1 MNNCDAWCQLS
12 RSPEEYRARIRQ
24 AVQML
29 EGKYKETAQELRAQ
43 MESAAEA
50 LDFERAAALRDR
62 LLAVESLGQRQL
74 VTAGSMASTDVIG
87 YYQSEAKGC
96 FAVLHYVNGNL
107 LDKDYEI
114 LAPSDD
120 AQEAVS
126 TLVKQYY
133 LARGAAPKE
142 ILLPVEMDDATL
154 FEQLLY
160 QELKKKVHI
169 RKPVRGDGV
178 RLVELAQKNARE
190 EAERVT
196 TKAERAAG
204 VLTLMQGMLG
214 LPQPPQRLEAYDIS
228 NTAGTDIVASMV
240 VYVDGR
246 PCKKDYKHFKVEGL
260 RDQDDYASMKQV
272 LERRFAH
279 FLAGDAGFSD
289 RPDALLIDGGVEH
302 ANVALNV
309 LREMSIEIPVFGM
322 VKDDRHRTRALVTP
336 DGQEIAISAVPAVFA
351 FIGGIQEEV
360 HRFAITYHRLLRSK
374 RMRESELEK
383 IPGIGEKRRQ
393 LLLKKFKSVTAVKN
407 ATQQQLCEVLSE
419 KQAEAVYAY
428 FHGGK
433 DTEEA

>member
-1 MNNCDAWCQLS
+1 
-12 RSPEEYRARIRQ
+12 
-24 AVQML
+24 
-29 EGKYKETAQELRAQ
+29 
-43 MESAAEA
+43 
-50 LDFERAAALRDR
+50 
-62 LLAVESLGQRQL
+62 
-74 VTAGSMASTDVIG
+74 
-87 YYQSEAKGC
+87 
-96 FAVLHYVNGNL
+96 
-107 LDKDYEI
+107 
-114 LAPSDD
+114 
-120 AQEAVS
+120 
-126 TLVKQYY
+126 
-133 LARGAAPKE
+133 
-142 ILLPVEMDDATL
+142 
-154 FEQLLY
+154 
-160 QELKKKVHI
+160 
-169 RKPVRGDGV
+169 
-178 RLVELAQKNARE
+178 
-190 EAERVT
+190 
-196 TKAERAAG
+196 
-204 VLTLMQGMLG
+204 
-214 LPQPPQRLEAYDIS
+214 
-228 NTAGTDIVASMV
+228 
-240 VYVDGR
+240 
-246 PCKKDYKHFKVEGL
+246 
-260 RDQDDYASMKQV
+260 MKQV

-279 FLAGDAGFSD
+279 FLAGDAWFSD

-309 LREMSIEIPVFGM
+309 LRELSIDIPVFGM